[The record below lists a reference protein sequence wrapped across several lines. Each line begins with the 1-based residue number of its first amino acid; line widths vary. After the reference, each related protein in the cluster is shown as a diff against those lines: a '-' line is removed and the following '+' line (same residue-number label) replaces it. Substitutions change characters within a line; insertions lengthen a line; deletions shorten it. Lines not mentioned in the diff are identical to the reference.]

1 MREAE
6 YLDEPE
12 HTCTRCGARLPLDQF
27 ARDASKRRGIK
38 SWCRSCD
45 SVRALA
51 YYRERHPL
59 VVRHCAEC
67 GAELEGRRRVVCSE
81 RCREARF
88 KRLHPDAYAKREAEK
103 VERRRERRR
112 ELREREK
119 LPAAVSS

>member
-59 VVRHCAEC
+59 VVRRGAEC
-67 GAELEGRRRVVCSE
+67 GAELEARQRVTCGKSK
-81 RCREARF
+81 CREARF
-88 KRLHPDAYAKREAEK
+88 KRLQPESYARREA
-103 VERRRERRR
+103 
-112 ELREREK
+112 
-119 LPAAVSS
+119 A